1 MKPMRVIVLGGGV
14 AGLETC
20 LALRALAGDSVA
32 ISLIAPNRY
41 LEYRPVSVADPL
53 AVHARVRVPIA
64 RLARAAGADV
74 RRDRAVSIDPTHRR
88 LRTAGGYEVAY
99 DALVVAVGA
108 VPQPVLDG
116 AEPFDEDH
124 AAWCRAVVNRLRAG
138 HIRSLAFVEP
148 PAPTRPF
155 DLYDLAIDAA
165 LTVRES
171 HHETALTLVTAQPT
185 PLATLGLGAAEMLR
199 STLGAHG
206 LRIIESSYVRS
217 IGDGF
222 AVLAPGS
229 RQIDAEYVI
238 AAPRLAGPRL
248 DHLPSDCDGFLSV
261 DPYGRVPGAD
271 GVFAAGDCTSFPV
284 KHPSLAAQQGD
295 VVASAL
301 AADAGVPVAAE
312 PFRPVLRCVLPSRLH
327 WYVEAPLTGGL
338 GDATRMSAV
347 PPWPRPLRFDA
358 RHLGPCLAQ
367 PTVSTAK
374 AATHTTTT
382 AMVTP

>member
-20 LALRALAGDSVA
+20 LALRALAGDGVTV
-32 ISLIAPNRY
+32 SLIAPNRY
-41 LEYRPVSVADPL
+41 LEYRPVGVADPL
-53 AVHARVRVPIA
+53 AVNARVRVPIA
-64 RLARAAGADV
+64 RLARAAGAAV

-88 LRTAGGYEVAY
+88 VRTARGYEVSY
-99 DALVVAVGA
+99 DVLVVAVGA
-108 VPQPVLDG
+108 VPQPVPDG
-116 AEPFDEDH
+116 AEPFDKDH
-124 AAWCRAVVNRLRAG
+124 AAWCRVVVNRLRAG
-138 HIRSLAFVEP
+138 NVRSLAFVEP

-165 LTVRES
+165 VTV
-171 HHETALTLVTAQPT
+171 HECRLETELTLVTAEPT
-185 PLATLGLGAAEMLR
+185 PLATLGLGVAGMLR

-206 LRIIESSYVRS
+206 LRVIESSYVRS

-222 AVLAPGS
+222 AVLAPDS
-229 RQIDAEYVI
+229 RRIDAEYVI

-248 DHLPSDCDGFLSV
+248 EQLPSDLDGFVPV
-261 DPYGRVPGAD
+261 DTYGRVPGAD

-284 KHPSLAAQQGD
+284 KHPSLAAQQAD

-301 AADAGVPVAAE
+301 AADAGVSVTAE

-347 PPWPRPLRFDA
+347 PLWPRQLRFDA
-358 RHLGPCLAQ
+358 RHLAPCLAQ
-367 PTVSTAK
+367 ATVSTAS
-374 AATHTTTT
+374 AATQATTT
-382 AMVTP
+382 AMVTL

>member
-1 MKPMRVIVLGGGV
+1 MKRMRVIVLGGGV

-20 LALRALAGDSVA
+20 LALRALAGDRVA
-32 ISLIAPNRY
+32 VSLIAPNRY
-41 LEYRPVSVADPL
+41 LEYRPVGVRDPL
-53 AVHARVRVPIA
+53 AVDGRVRVPIA
-64 RLARAAGADV
+64 HLARAAGAGV
-74 RRDRAVSIDPTHRR
+74 YRDRVVSIGPTHRR
-88 LRTAGGYEVAY
+88 VRTAGGTDVSY

-108 VPQPVLDG
+108 VPQPVLEG
-116 AEPFDEDH
+116 AEALDEEH
-124 AAWCRAVVNRLRAG
+124 AASCRAVVDRLRAG
-138 HIRSLAFVEP
+138 LVRSLAFVEP

-165 LTVRES
+165 VSVRES

-185 PLATLGLGAAEMLR
+185 PLATLGLGAAGMLR

-206 LRIIESSYVRS
+206 LRLIESYVRS

-229 RQIDAEYVI
+229 RRIDAEYVI

-248 DHLPSDCDGFLSV
+248 DHVPSDRDGFLSV
-261 DPYGRVPGAD
+261 DTHGRVAGAD

-301 AADAGVPVAAE
+301 AADAGFPVAAE
-312 PFRPVLRCVLPSRLH
+312 PFTPVLRCVLPSCLH

-338 GDATRMSAV
+338 GDATQVSAV
-347 PPWPRPLRFDA
+347 PPWPRQLRFDA
-358 RHLGPCLAQ
+358 RYLAPRLAQ
-367 PTVSTAK
+367 PTASTAN
-374 AATHTTTT
+374 APTQAMMT